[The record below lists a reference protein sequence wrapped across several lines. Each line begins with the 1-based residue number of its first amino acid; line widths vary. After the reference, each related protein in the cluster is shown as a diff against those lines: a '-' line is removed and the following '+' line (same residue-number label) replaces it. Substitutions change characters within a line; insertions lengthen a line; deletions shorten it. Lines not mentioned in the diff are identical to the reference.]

1 MMVVQFVASD
11 MLDHIAKDEELGAM
25 QKVASEV
32 LGQRA
37 SHIDV
42 RNMVKNLKDVLD
54 IHGSGSIDRKEAM
67 AMIGE
72 VKRKSLWF

>member
-11 MLDHIAKDEELGAM
+11 MLDHIAKDEELGAIQM
-25 QKVASEV
+25 VASEV
-32 LGQRA
+32 VGQSA

-54 IHGSGSIDRKEAM
+54 INGSGSIDRKEAM

-72 VKRKSLWF
+72 VKRKGLLF